1 MDYNVNF
8 LCFVFGSHEKAAESL
23 GYTARHYRKIRK
35 KIEDGEEI
43 PQRIEKLLQTKVREL
58 QLGGADHACR

>member
-8 LCFVFGSHEKAAESL
+8 LCFAFGSHEKAAESL

-43 PQRIEKLLQTKVREL
+43 LQHIEKAGRTSPLSKIYSEIYRIKY
-58 QLGGADHACR
+58 

>member
-1 MDYNVNF
+1 MEYNINF
-8 LCFVFGSHEKAAESL
+8 LFFAFGSHEKAADSL

-58 QLGGADHACR
+58 QLGGVDHGR